1 MFPAAQVDITLWF
14 DAISRNNNIQIN
26 MSVLEKIQN
35 RAIQC
40 SMTVIQSL
48 KKMDEIKVKMLF
60 VFKDEKFLSILTIG
74 DIQRAIIKGVELN
87 SPVTSILDLDKKFVL
102 PSEPIEVVREKML
115 RLRAEC
121 MPVVDADGNLVEVYF
136 WNELFKYPETQER
149 EKIDLPVV
157 IMAGGK
163 GTRLKPITNVI
174 PKPLVP
180 VGDKTILEV
189 IMDQFEGIGCHKFY
203 MSVNY
208 KADMMKYY
216 LSQLDHKYD
225 IEFFMEDKPLG
236 TIGSVALLKG
246 KITTPFIVSNCDSIT
261 DQDYRDVYDYHINNH
276 NDMTIVTMIK
286 NFKIPYGVIETGEDG
301 LMVNLKEK
309 PEQTY
314 QVNTGVYILNPKC
327 IDEIPYGEFFHVTH
341 LMEKIKARGGR
352 VGCFPVSEN
361 SWHDMGEWPEYLKM
375 IKYDVC

>member
-1 MFPAAQVDITLWF
+1 MITK
-14 DAISRNNNIQIN
+14 NIQSRIIA
-26 MSVLEKIQN
+26 L
-35 RAIQC
+35 
-40 SMTVIQSL
+40 TVPILDAL
-48 KKMDEIKVKMLF
+48 KQMDTNEVKMLL
-60 VFKDEKFLSILTIG
+60 VFSKDTFKGILTIG
-74 DIQRAIIKGVELN
+74 DIQRAIIRNHKLDE
-87 SPVTSILDLDKKFVL
+87 PVSSIISYDKKYAL
-102 PSEPIEVVREKML
+102 AGESLDSIKDKML
-115 RLRAEC
+115 SLRCEC
-121 MPVVDADGNLVEVYF
+121 MPVLDESGNLVDVFF
-136 WNELFKYPETQER
+136 WSDLFKSNEAAQR

-246 KITTPFIVSNCDSIT
+246 KITTPFIVSNCDSKT

-286 NFKIPYGVIETGEDG
+286 NFKIPYGVIETGKDG
-301 LMVNLKEK
+301 LMVNLREK

-314 QVNTGVYILNPKC
+314 QVNTGVYILNPEC

-341 LMEKIKARGGR
+341 LMEKIKTRGGR

-375 IKYDVC
+375 IKVF